1 MKERLEQIKHIENM
15 ISDLNKAINNAN
27 QFGDEETVKAINN
40 QINRYREVL
49 QSLKNE
55 LEDQEREAQREAR
68 KPQQIKELQEEIVYW
83 EQVINT
89 VKSSDKKADIAEH
102 INLLQSKLA
111 QLQGQETI
119 EESKEVEEQ
128 VVRVFNN
135 KLEGKI
141 TLENNNL
148 GLYQSCTEDELV
160 VVEANLLSSAKE
172 LGIKIR
178 FEHEYNKAQEV
189 VEESKSKR
197 FESFEELR
205 SSVRKGDIITL
216 VETTELL
223 NGEFTART
231 YKLRVDRVNKKT
243 VSMTNLTSDF
253 TFKLDD
259 ITNEFCY
266 SVKRE
271 YFYTEEYNEPKE
283 DKIKVVVKKPGD
295 THGQIV
301 EIDNRLEEL
310 QSIVEGYIEVFPL
323 TEDILIILNEEG
335 KLQDLKPNIFVSNGE
350 GFELIVGNIV
360 IVADK
365 GEDFGSLNDEQMDQ
379 LFELGILDNRH
390 IEDFLNL

>member
-49 QSLKNE
+49 ESLKEEEE
-55 LEDQEREAQREAR
+55 L
-68 KPQQIKELQEEIVYW
+68 
-83 EQVINT
+83 
-89 VKSSDKKADIAEH
+89 
-102 INLLQSKLA
+102 
-111 QLQGQETI
+111 
-119 EESKEVEEQ
+119 EEQ

-271 YFYTEEYNEPKE
+271 YFYTEEYDEPKE
-283 DKIKVVVKKPGD
+283 DKIKVVVKKPGY

-379 LFELGILDNRH
+379 LYELGILDNRH